1 MLINYISASRR
12 LNNTEA
18 FEMNSEIIIIIFFS
32 LSLSLSLSFF
42 IPRTYTIKPIKFIYS
57 EI

>member
-32 LSLSLSLSFF
+32 LSLSLSFF